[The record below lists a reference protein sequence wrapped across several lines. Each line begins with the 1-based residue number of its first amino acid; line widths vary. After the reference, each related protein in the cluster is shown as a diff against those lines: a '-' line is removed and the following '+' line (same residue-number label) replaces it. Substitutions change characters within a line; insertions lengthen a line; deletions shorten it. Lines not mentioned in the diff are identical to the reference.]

1 MNSSGEE
8 FLPQG
13 DHRLKDEP
21 EPRLHA
27 NGIRDDSLKCVL
39 WLRPTG
45 LGEAAIAFKCGHR
58 PCSGRWT
65 FRRKVFA
72 VGFIPF
78 ENCGGDHGQC
88 GHTTRDADFHPGL
101 PGNHSLAAMRC
112 QRWGA
117 LHVSHAAV
125 IFLVGEAEMAPSVI
139 SVPANRRPTC

>member
-1 MNSSGEE
+1 MNHAGEE
-8 FLPQG
+8 FLPQR

-45 LGEAAIAFKCGHR
+45 LGEAAIAFNIEHR
-58 PCSGRWT
+58 PCSGRLMFQT
-65 FRRKVFA
+65 EGFA
-72 VGFIPF
+72 AGFIPF
-78 ENCGGDHGQC
+78 ENCGGEHGQS
-88 GHTTRDADFHPGL
+88 GHAPRARISIRVYQGIT
-101 PGNHSLAAMRC
+101 SLAAMRC

-125 IFLVGEAEMAPSVI
+125 IFFW
-139 SVPANRRPTC
+139 